1 MEPDQATSLQH
12 ELLKIKK
19 GLKDWE
25 YTFFKRHERKP
36 TIKDIQDRP
45 KVGKCPICNKIY
57 TEPRR
62 RSYPFILY
70 I

>member
-45 KVGKCPICNKIY
+45 KVGKFV
-57 TEPRR
+57 T
-62 RSYPFILY
+62 
-70 I
+70 